1 MVINKELLQAR
12 KKVSDKRPKF
22 VRQESWRYDRLA
34 ESWRKPKGKDNKMRR
49 QVSGVPRLVK
59 VGYRGPRKA
68 RGLHP
73 SGYTDNLVFNVND
86 LARLDPT
93 KDAARIG
100 HVVGQRKRLLIL
112 AEARSKAI
120 KVLNPGKE
128 QKAEAASET
137 KESTPKKKKE
147 KVVGK
152 AKEQQAEETKGKEIE
167 PKVVEEEEEE
177 EIEEEDE
184 EEEQFK
190 LQDVNEQAEETKP
203 QQQND
208 DKMEKTLQDEDDKQ
222 ENEREAKDKNND
234 EEEAEVAKS

>member
-86 LARLDPT
+86 LARLDPA

-147 KVVGK
+147 KSVGK
-152 AKEQQAEETKGKEIE
+152 AKEQQSEEIKGKEIE
-167 PKVVEEEEEE
+167 PEVVEEEEEE
-177 EIEEEDE
+177 EE
-184 EEEQFK
+184 EEEKEEEQVK
-190 LQDVNEQAEETKP
+190 QQDMKEQAEENKP
-203 QQQND
+203 SQQND
-208 DKMEKTLQDEDDKQ
+208 DNMEKTVQEDDDKQ
-222 ENEREAKDKNND
+222 ENERESKNKNND
-234 EEEAEVAKS
+234 DEAEVAKS